1 MKRTVETATKR
12 TTKTTMNRYYGWLR
26 RGAVLAALIG
36 ALGVISACSDTQRP
50 DNRAVYLLL
59 DTSGTYTEELD
70 KAQSLIAYLLGSLD
84 SGDSMAVALI
94 DGGSF
99 TEKNIVAKVTFDD
112 RPSVA
117 NGQKRA
123 FKETL
128 DEVLGGIER
137 GAANTDI
144 TGGVIQG
151 HDYLTETGA
160 GQRYLFV
167 FSDLEEDLQKGQ
179 IRDFPIDMSGVE
191 VVALNVTKLRRDN
204 IDPRDYAKRLE
215 HWQGRVESGGGQWRV
230 INDLERLGEMIQW
243 R

>member
-1 MKRTVETATKR
+1 MKREWKAMKR
-12 TTKTTMNRYYGWLR
+12 EMKAMKRLLNV
-26 RGAVLAALIG
+26 VLVIGTLSALLVG
-36 ALGVISACSDTQRP
+36 CGGSARP

-59 DTSGTYTEELD
+59 DTSGTYTEELA
-70 KAQSLIAYLLGSLD
+70 KAQSLMAYLLGTLN

-123 FKETL
+123 FKETV
-128 DEVLGGIER
+128 DRVLENIDR
-137 GAANTDI
+137 GAAHTDI

-160 GQRYLFV
+160 GRRYLFV

-179 IRDFPIDMSGVE
+179 VRDFPIDMNGVQ
-191 VVALNVTKLRRDN
+191 VVALNVTKLRQDN
-204 IDPRDYAKRLE
+204 IDPREYDERLAY
-215 HWQGRVESGGGQWRV
+215 WRGRVEKGGGQWRV
-230 INDLERLGEMIQW
+230 VNDLERLGGMI

>member
-1 MKRTVETATKR
+1 MKR
-12 TTKTTMNRYYGWLR
+12 
-26 RGAVLAALIG
+26 ALILSLLLAVVG
-36 ALGVISACSDTQRP
+36 CSDAGRP
-50 DNRAVYLLL
+50 DQQAVYLLL

-70 KAQSLIAYLLGSLD
+70 KARSLMAYLLGTLD

-123 FKETL
+123 FKETM
-128 DEVLGGIER
+128 DQVLSGIER
-137 GAANTDI
+137 GAAHTDI

-179 IRDFPIDMSGVE
+179 IRDFPLDMSGVQ
-191 VVALNVTKLRRDN
+191 VIALNVTKLRQDN
-204 IDPRDYAKRLE
+204 IDPRDYAKRLS
-215 HWQGRVESGGGQWRV
+215 HWQSRVESGGGQWRV
-230 INDLERLGEMIQW
+230 INDMERLGDLIQW

>member
-1 MKRTVETATKR
+1 MRIVESMKRT
-12 TTKTTMNRYYGWLR
+12 LILS
-26 RGAVLAALIG
+26 VL
-36 ALGVISACSDTQRP
+36 LGVVGCSDAGRP
-50 DNRAVYLLL
+50 DQRAVYLLL

-70 KAQSLIAYLLGSLD
+70 KARALMAYLLGTLD

-123 FKETL
+123 FKETM
-128 DEVLGGIER
+128 DEVLSGIDR
-137 GAANTDI
+137 GAAHTDI

-167 FSDLEEDLQKGQ
+167 FSDLEEDLEKGQ
-179 IRDFPIDMSGVE
+179 IRDFPLDMSGVE
-191 VVALNVTKLRRDN
+191 VIALNVTKLRQDN
-204 IDPRDYAKRLE
+204 IDPRDYDKRLS
-215 HWQGRVESGGGQWRV
+215 HWQSRVESGGGQWRV
-230 INDLERLGEMIQW
+230 INDLERLGQLIQW

>member
-1 MKRTVETATKR
+1 MKRIVETAMKRT
-12 TTKTTMNRYYGWLR
+12 GGLLG
-26 RGAVLAALIG
+26 RGVIAAALLG
-36 ALGVISACSDTQRP
+36 ALSVISACSDTQRP
-50 DNRAVYLLL
+50 DNRSVYLLL

-84 SGDSMAVALI
+84 SGDSMAVAVI
-94 DGGSF
+94 DSGSF
-99 TEKNIVAKVTFDD
+99 TEKNIIAKATFDD

-123 FKETL
+123 FKETV
-128 DEVLGGIER
+128 DQAVGRIER
-137 GAANTDI
+137 GASFTDI
-144 TGGVIQG
+144 TGGVLQG
-151 HDYLTETGA
+151 HEFLTETGA

-167 FSDLEEDLQKGQ
+167 FSDLEEDLQEGH

-191 VVALNVTKLRRDN
+191 VVALNVTKLRQDN

-215 HWQGRVESGGGQWRV
+215 HWQSRVESGGGQWRV
-230 INDLERLGEMIQW
+230 INDLERLSDKIQW

>member
-1 MKRTVETATKR
+1 MIKIGE
-12 TTKTTMNRYYGWLR
+12 LSFLQ
-26 RGAVLAALIG
+26 RGFLVIALLG
-36 ALGVISACSDTQRP
+36 ALGALSACSDTQRP
-50 DNRAVYLLL
+50 DNQAAYLLL

-70 KAQSLIAYLLGSLD
+70 KAQSLIAYMLGSLD
-84 SGDSMAVALI
+84 SGDSMAVAII

-99 TEKNIVAKVTFDD
+99 TEKNIIAKVTFDD

-123 FKETL
+123 FKESV
-128 DEVLGGIER
+128 DEVLNGIKS
-137 GAANTDI
+137 GAAYTDI

-151 HDYLTETGA
+151 HEYLTETDA

-167 FSDLEEDLQKGQ
+167 FSGGRPAG
-179 IRDFPIDMSGVE
+179 ISGISHMSGVE
-191 VVALNVTKLRRDN
+191 VIAVNVTKLRQDN

-230 INDLERLGEMIQW
+230 VNDLERLGEMIQW